1 VLRLIYISANLG
13 IHFHHRQ
20 LVSLQL
26 PCRVAVC
33 GHIFELARKW
43 VDVVNIFGAWTI
55 YRDQLLAP
63 AARIKPYFRQPRC
76 RLRELSSTQ
85 YQHFTSILTSTT
97 PPNNTEDGTPE
108 YTKARKGRTDL
119 PPIHLRHNGQA
130 LQRRYEPKT
139 ARNA

>member
-1 VLRLIYISANLG
+1 MPPLIYISANLG

-43 VDVVNIFGAWTI
+43 VDVVNIFWFMDNLQGSA
-55 YRDQLLAP
+55 LAP
-63 AARIKPYFRQPRC
+63 AARTKPYFRQPCC
-76 RLRELSSTQ
+76 RLRELSTQ

-97 PPNNTEDGTPE
+97 PPNNTGDGTPE

>member
-1 VLRLIYISANLG
+1 VPPLIYISANLG
-13 IHFHHRQ
+13 IHSHHRQ

-63 AARIKPYFRQPRC
+63 AARTKPYFRQPC
-76 RLRELSSTQ
+76 SA
-85 YQHFTSILTSTT
+85 TSRTFINANRHLISPLISTT
-97 PPNNTEDGTPE
+97 ATNNTEDGTPK
-108 YTKARKGRTDL
+108 YSKARKGRTDL

-130 LQRRYEPKT
+130 LQR
-139 ARNA
+139 